1 MDVDQA
7 IQTAI
12 GKLGYTKLKNEQ
24 LSAIKGFV
32 SGKDVFV
39 SLPTGYGKSLIYVVF
54 LFHLDIVCEPLC
66 KCCDVCMCICNCNEC
81 KPDM

>member
-1 MDVDQA
+1 MPQDGA
-7 IQTAI
+7 ILTAI

-39 SLPTGYGKSLIYVVF
+39 SLPTGYGKSLIYGVLPLVFNFMKGMLHIIISESTVV
-54 LFHLDIVCEPLC
+54 LS
-66 KCCDVCMCICNCNEC
+66 M
-81 KPDM
+81 